1 MTSPIPSNQ
10 VSRTTTAAGTD
21 ICAPPIPG
29 TTAIASLALAILLL
43 FAATWLWVRPSTNA
57 TDGTPP
63 APLPAAPLHQGLP
76 QWIGID
82 QGFIW
87 RTSFGTDHIP
97 HSIAAGNAHDTFRES
112 WQIFRGTDAQL
123 PDAERLAAYFGSR
136 ELILAIDPAANILL
150 AAHLTRWPAET
161 NQDKL
166 TPLLDRLA
174 RWLPATLDVDQHN
187 GLTLS
192 RWTTRLSPHAPQ
204 SFGFAIIHV
213 GEWTVFSNQPDH
225 ALRLAQSIHS
235 SHIEWP
241 GQHPPLSSWKSGPN
255 GNWTECPNSDT
266 LTPWAD
272 RLLLAPWHSPDPP
285 PSIEEN

>member
-1 MTSPIPSNQ
+1 M
-10 VSRTTTAAGTD
+10 
-21 ICAPPIPG
+21 
-29 TTAIASLALAILLL
+29 
-43 FAATWLWVRPSTNA
+43 
-57 TDGTPP
+57 
-63 APLPAAPLHQGLP
+63 
-76 QWIGID
+76 
-82 QGFIW
+82 
-87 RTSFGTDHIP
+87 
-97 HSIAAGNAHDTFRES
+97 
-112 WQIFRGTDAQL
+112 FRGTSSQL
-123 PDAERLAAYFGSR
+123 PDADRLAAYFGSR
-136 ELILAIDPAANILL
+136 ELILAIDPVAETLL

-174 RWLPATLDVDQHN
+174 RWLPASLNVERHN

-192 RWTTRLSPHAPQ
+192 RWTTRLSPHDAQ
-204 SFGFAIIHV
+204 SLTFAIIHV

-225 ALRLAQSIHS
+225 ALRLARSIHT

-241 GQHPPLSSWKSGPN
+241 GQHPATSSWKSAPD
-255 GNWTECPNSDT
+255 GNWTACDPSEA